1 MISTGFDSN
10 SLEVFN
16 RRLNRVTVLVVL
28 VFAVLFLRLW
38 FIQIVN
44 GPKYRVQSEN
54 NRIHLRDILPF
65 RGMIFDRHG
74 ELLVDNRPSYDL
86 YVLPEEIQGR
96 EGILDRLA
104 GLIDLDPMVAKEK
117 VRRLSG
123 GYSFKPILIKPNMRR
138 DALVLVE
145 TNLFNLPGVMIQ
157 VRPQRHYI
165 YDTFGSHVIGYLGEI
180 SERELNSGNYPNNK
194 SGDFIGKFGVEGRYQ
209 KFLNGFRGG
218 EQVEVDAA
226 GRRLQVISRQA
237 PIPGNNVSLTIDKD
251 LQLLAEE
258 QLRGK
263 KGAIVALNPKNGQ
276 ILAMASCPAFD
287 PNLFVGGIEKAE
299 WNRILYSKD
308 HPLQNRAVSGQ
319 YPPGSV
325 FKIVVALAG
334 LEEGILDPY
343 EETVCYGR
351 IRVGRRLYNCWRK
364 HGHGKVDL
372 HKALVQSCDVYF
384 YRLGRRLGV
393 DKIAYYAKKLGFG
406 KRSGFDLGFERAGL
420 IPTTQW
426 KEKRWGVAWQ
436 AGETLSTA
444 IGQSF
449 VLVTPLQMARMMA
462 AVFNGGFIYEPQIIQ
477 WIGKDD
483 ELVYKSIPKLK
494 AEIKVKPENIA
505 LIKEGLIGVV
515 NERHG
520 TGGRARIKG
529 ITVAGKTGT
538 AQVVNLEMEKELV
551 TDGEIPD
558 EFKDHA
564 WFVAVAPAE
573 DPQLALAVIIE
584 HGGHGGSAAAPI
596 AREMIVAYLEK
607 QKAAAKQVVR
617 NERGEEDRAED
628 HI

>member
-1 MISTGFDSN
+1 
-10 SLEVFN
+10 
-16 RRLNRVTVLVVL
+16 VTALVVL
-28 VFAVLFLRLW
+28 VFAVLFMRLW

-65 RGMIFDRHG
+65 RGMILDRHG

-96 EGILDRLA
+96 KGIFDRLG
-104 GLIDLDPMVAKEK
+104 GLIDLDPAVAEKK
-117 VRRLSG
+117 VRRLSR
-123 GYSFKPILIKPNMRR
+123 GYSFRPILIKANMPR
-138 DALVLVE
+138 DELVLVE
-145 TNLFNLPGVMIQ
+145 TNLFNLPGIMIQ

-180 SERELNSGNYPNNK
+180 SETELNSGNYPANK

-209 KFLNGFRGG
+209 KYLNGFRGG

-226 GRRLQVISRQA
+226 GRRLQVLSRQA
-237 PIPGNNVSLTIDKD
+237 PIPGYNVSLTIDKD

-258 QLRGK
+258 QLREK
-263 KGAIVALNPKNGQ
+263 KGAIVALNPRNGE
-276 ILAMASCPAFD
+276 ILAMASSPAFD

-299 WNRILYSKD
+299 WNRILYSED

-334 LEEGILDPY
+334 LEEGILDPQ

-364 HGHGKVDL
+364 HGHGRVDL
-372 HKALVQSCDVYF
+372 HKAIVQSCDVYF

-393 DKIAYYAKKLGFG
+393 DKIAHYAKMLGLG
-406 KRSGFDLGFERAGL
+406 NRSGFDLGFERAGL

-426 KEKRWGVAWQ
+426 KLKRWGVPWQ

-449 VLVTPLQMARMMA
+449 VLATPLQMVRMVA
-462 AVFNGGFIYEPQIIQ
+462 AIFNGGRVYEPQIIR

-483 ELVYKSIPKLK
+483 ELVYTSAPKLK
-494 AEIKVKPENIA
+494 AEIKVNPENLA
-505 LIKEGLIGVV
+505 LVKEGLIGVV

-529 ITVAGKTGT
+529 VTVAGKTGT
-538 AQVVNLEMEKELV
+538 AQVVNLETEKELL
-551 TDGEIPD
+551 TDGEIPE

-564 WFVAVAPAE
+564 WFVAVAPVE
-573 DPQLALAVIIE
+573 DPQVALAIVVE

-596 AREMIVAYLEK
+596 AKEMIVAYLEK
-607 QKAAAKQVVR
+607 QKAAAKHVVR
-617 NERGEEDRAED
+617 TEHGEGDERQ
-628 HI
+628 

>member
-1 MISTGFDSN
+1 LRSTGFDSN

-16 RRLNRVTVLVVL
+16 RRLNKATALVVL

-38 FIQIVN
+38 FIQIVD
-44 GPKYRVQSEN
+44 GPKYREQSEN

-65 RGMIFDRHG
+65 RGMVFDRNG

-96 EGILDRLA
+96 KGILPRLA
-104 GLIDLDPMVAKEK
+104 GLIHLDLAMAEQK
-117 VRRLSG
+117 VRRLSRG
-123 GYSFKPILIKPNMRR
+123 HSFRPILIKANMPRNE
-138 DALVLVE
+138 LVLVE
-145 TNLFNLPGVMIQ
+145 TNLFNLPGIMIQ

-165 YDTFGSHVIGYLGEI
+165 YDTLGSHVIGYLGEI
-180 SERELNSGNYPNNK
+180 SETELNSGKYPANK

-209 KFLNGFRGG
+209 EYLNGFRGG

-226 GRRLQVISRQA
+226 GRRLRVISRQA
-237 PIPGNNVSLTIDKD
+237 PIPGHNVCLTIDKD

-258 QLRGK
+258 QLGEK
-263 KGAIVALNPKNGQ
+263 KGAIVALDPKNGE
-276 ILAMASCPAFD
+276 ILAMASSPAFD

-299 WNRILYSKD
+299 WNKILYSED

-334 LEEGILDPY
+334 LEEGILDPQ
-343 EETVCYGR
+343 EESVCYGR
-351 IRVGRRLYNCWRK
+351 IKVGRRLYNCWRRY
-364 HGHGKVDL
+364 GHGKVNL
-372 HKALVQSCDVYF
+372 HKALVESCDVYF

-393 DKIAYYAKKLGFG
+393 DKIAHYANLLGFG
-406 KRSGFDLGFERAGL
+406 HRSGFDLGFERAGL
-420 IPTTQW
+420 MPTTQW
-426 KEKRWGVAWQ
+426 KLDRWGIPWQ

-449 VLVTPLQMARMMA
+449 VLVTPLQMVRMAA
-462 AVFNGGFIYEPQIIQ
+462 AVFNGGLLYEPRIIR
-477 WIGKDD
+477 WIGKND
-483 ELVYKSIPKLK
+483 ERVYTSTPKLTAK
-494 AEIKVKPENIA
+494 LKLNPENVA

-520 TGGRARIKG
+520 TGGRARVKG
-529 ITVAGKTGT
+529 VTVAGKTGT
-538 AQVVNLEMEKELV
+538 AQVVNLETEKSMDTE
-551 TDGEIPD
+551 GEIPE

-564 WFVAVAPAE
+564 WFVAVAPVE
-573 DPQLALAVIIE
+573 DPQLALAIVVE

-596 AREMIVAYLEK
+596 AREMIVAYLGK
-607 QKAAAKQVVR
+607 QEVAAK
-617 NERGEEDRAED
+617 
-628 HI
+628 

>member
-1 MISTGFDSN
+1 MISTGFDSK
-10 SLEVFN
+10 SVEVFN
-16 RRLNRVTVLVVL
+16 RRFKKVTALIVL
-28 VFAVLFLRLW
+28 VFAVLILRLW

-96 EGILDRLA
+96 KGVFDRLA
-104 GLIDLDPMVAKEK
+104 GLIELDPAMAEQK
-117 VRRLSG
+117 VRRLSR
-123 GYSFKPILIKPNMRR
+123 GYSFKPILIKANMPRKE
-138 DALVLVE
+138 LVLVE
-145 TNLFNLPGVMIQ
+145 TNLFNLPGIMIQ

-180 SERELNSGNYPNNK
+180 SETELNSGNYPANK
-194 SGDFIGKFGVEGRYQ
+194 SGDFIGKFGVEGKYQ

-226 GRRLQVISRQA
+226 GRRLQVLSRQA
-237 PIPGNNVSLTIDKD
+237 PIPGYNVSLTIDKD
-251 LQLLAEE
+251 LQLLAEA
-258 QLRGK
+258 QLHEK
-263 KGAIVALNPKNGQ
+263 KGAIVALNPKNGE
-276 ILAMASCPAFD
+276 ILAMASSPAFD

-299 WNRILYSKD
+299 WNRILYSED

-334 LEEGILDPY
+334 LEEGILDPE

-364 HGHGKVDL
+364 HGHGRVNF

-393 DKIAYYAKKLGFG
+393 DKIAHYAKMLGLG
-406 KRSGFDLGFERAGL
+406 SRSGFDLGFERPGL

-426 KEKRWGVAWQ
+426 KLKRWGVPWQ

-449 VLVTPLQMARMMA
+449 VLATPLQMVRMVA
-462 AVFNGGFIYEPQIIQ
+462 AIFNGGRVYEPRIIR

-483 ELVYKSIPKLK
+483 KLVYTSTPKLT
-494 AEIKVKPENIA
+494 AEIMVNPENLA

-515 NERHG
+515 NEPHG
-520 TGGRARIKG
+520 TGGRARVKG

-538 AQVVNLEMEKELV
+538 AQIVNLETEKDLV
-551 TDGEIPD
+551 TDGEIPE

-573 DPQLALAVIIE
+573 DPQLALAIVVE

-596 AREMIVAYLEK
+596 AREMIVAYLER
-607 QKAAAKQVVR
+607 QKAAAK
-617 NERGEEDRAED
+617 
-628 HI
+628 

>member
-1 MISTGFDSN
+1 MRTTGFDSN
-10 SLEVFN
+10 TLEVFN
-16 RRLNRVTVLVVL
+16 RRPNMVTALVVL

-44 GPKYRVQSEN
+44 GPNYRVQSEN

-65 RGMIFDRHG
+65 RGMILDRSG

-96 EGILDRLA
+96 KGILRRLA
-104 GLIDLDPMVAKEK
+104 GLIDLDPVKAEK
-117 VRRLSG
+117 KVQQLTR
-123 GYSFKPILIKPNMRR
+123 GYSFKPILIKPNMPR
-138 DALVLVE
+138 DELVLVE
-145 TNLFNLPGVMIQ
+145 TNLFNLPGIMIQ
-157 VRPQRHYI
+157 VRPQRYYI
-165 YDTFGSHVIGYLGEI
+165 YETFGSHVIGYLGEI
-180 SERELNSGNYPNNK
+180 SEAEINSGHYPANK
-194 SGDFIGKFGVEGRYQ
+194 SGDFIGKFGVEGRYH
-209 KFLNGFRGG
+209 KFLNGARGG

-226 GRRLQVISRQA
+226 GRRLQVLSRQA
-237 PIPGNNVSLTIDKD
+237 PISGYNVSLTIDKD

-263 KGAIVALNPKNGQ
+263 KGAIVALNPKNGE
-276 ILAMASCPAFD
+276 ILAMASSPAFN

-299 WNRILYSKD
+299 WNKILYSKD

-334 LEEGILDPY
+334 LEEGILDPQ

-364 HGHGKVDL
+364 YGHGRVAL
-372 HKALVQSCDVYF
+372 HRGLVESCDVYF

-393 DKIAYYAKKLGFG
+393 DKIAHYAKMLGLG
-406 KRSGFDLGFERAGL
+406 NRAGFDLGFERTGL

-426 KEKRWGVAWQ
+426 KLDRWGVPWQ

-449 VLVTPLQMARMMA
+449 VLVTPLQMVRMMSA
-462 AVFNGGFIYEPQIIQ
+462 LFNGGRMYTPQIIQ
-477 WIGKDD
+477 WIGKDE
-483 ELVYKSIPKLK
+483 ELIYKSTPKITAELK
-494 AEIKVKPENIA
+494 FKPENLA
-505 LIKEGLIGVV
+505 LIKEGLVGVV
-515 NERHG
+515 QERHG
-520 TGGRARIKG
+520 TGGRARVKG
-529 ITVAGKTGT
+529 VTVAGKTGT
-538 AQVVNLEMEKELV
+538 AQVVTLETEKDLDTE
-551 TDGEIPD
+551 GEIP
-558 EFKDHA
+558 EKFRDHA

-573 DPQLALAVIIE
+573 DPQVALAIVVE

-607 QKAAAKQVVR
+607 QKTAGKYAVHDESGRAD
-617 NERGEEDRAED
+617 RGEELP
-628 HI
+628 

>member
-1 MISTGFDSN
+1 LISTGFDSN

-16 RRLNRVTVLVVL
+16 RRLNKVTALVVL
-28 VFAVLFLRLW
+28 VFAVLVMRLW

-96 EGILDRLA
+96 KGIFGRLA
-104 GLIDLDPMVAKEK
+104 GLIDLDPAMAEKK
-117 VRRLSG
+117 VRRLSR
-123 GYSFKPILIKPNMRR
+123 GYSFKPILIKANMPR
-138 DALVLVE
+138 DELVLVE
-145 TNLFNLPGVMIQ
+145 TNLFNLPGIMIQ

-165 YDTFGSHVIGYLGEI
+165 YDMFGSHVIGYLGEI
-180 SERELNSGNYPNNK
+180 SETELNSGNYPANK

-237 PIPGNNVSLTIDKD
+237 PIPGYNVSLTIDKD

-258 QLRGK
+258 QLREK
-263 KGAIVALNPKNGQ
+263 KGAIVALNPKNGE

-287 PNLFVGGIEKAE
+287 PNLFVGGIEKVE
-299 WNRILYSKD
+299 WNRILYSED

-334 LEEGILDPY
+334 LEEGILDPQ
-343 EETVCYGR
+343 EESVCYGR

-364 HGHGKVDL
+364 HGHGRVDL
-372 HKALVQSCDVYF
+372 HKAIVQSCDVYF

-393 DKIAYYAKKLGFG
+393 DKIAHYAKKLGLG
-406 KRSGFDLGFERAGL
+406 TRSGFDLGFERAGL

-426 KEKRWGVAWQ
+426 KLKRWGVPWQ

-449 VLVTPLQMARMMA
+449 VLVTPLQMVRVAA
-462 AVFNGGFIYEPQIIQ
+462 AVFNGGRIYEPHIIR

-483 ELVYKSIPKLK
+483 ELVYKSTPKLT
-494 AEIKVKPENIA
+494 AEIKVNPENMA

-529 ITVAGKTGT
+529 ATVAGKTGT
-538 AQVVNLEMEKELV
+538 AQVVNLETEKELV
-551 TDGEIPD
+551 TDGEIPE
-558 EFKDHA
+558 EFRDHA

-573 DPQLALAVIIE
+573 DPQVAVAIIVE

-596 AREMIVAYLEK
+596 AKEMIVAYLER
-607 QKAAAKQVVR
+607 QQAAEK
-617 NERGEEDRAED
+617 
-628 HI
+628 